1 MEIPT
6 VEGELFSSSET
17 LFDASIDSI
26 FQNHPHKSLS
36 ATGNEQRQ
44 HIYIDSLVLRIQSLE
59 QDNVILLEELE
70 KVSAQLSD
78 EVNAR
83 KIQENLMKNLQ
94 KEIDE
99 SEQKV
104 KMVQEQ
110 DKMQLTE
117 TNRQLEELKLKYQ
130 NARKEIEDS
139 VLRNQSQAELAGK
152 EILFMKSEIHRLEG
166 LNMEMGEKHSLLQV
180 KVARAYDERKE
191 MEYLLEECNRRLRS
205 SVAAETE
212 HLLSSLK
219 RGNSETYNTNLQ
231 KNESGDNVVLE
242 SSSRKNQLFKPY
254 NKRIISNDEGYK
266 VIENSREETNDL
278 IHHLLT
284 EDKES
289 ISSRL
294 NVTTH
299 TLCDD
304 SLVSKYPDMNKDRMN
319 FEGKIDPRSDE
330 NIQNKAQPDKPNN
343 VPLMNYVQDDDQTTL
358 CGENFPYVRKGAN
371 NLINKDMPEG
381 NDRKQA
387 TLSQVH
393 RISGEDTTKV
403 FSVISAPFATD
414 TTRQELSTFD
424 AIDKK
429 LTHVMEEKKA
439 LSEEHTKIDQRGRKN
454 LKDRA
459 RSLQIEYRMK
469 VLQAEILHLRQQ
481 LLKKP
486 S

>member
-152 EILFMKSEIHRLEG
+152 GVFLHPFF
-166 LNMEMGEKHSLLQV
+166 NFCLLL
-180 KVARAYDERKE
+180 A
-191 MEYLLEECNRRLRS
+191 
-205 SVAAETE
+205 
-212 HLLSSLK
+212 
-219 RGNSETYNTNLQ
+219 
-231 KNESGDNVVLE
+231 
-242 SSSRKNQLFKPY
+242 
-254 NKRIISNDEGYK
+254 
-266 VIENSREETNDL
+266 
-278 IHHLLT
+278 
-284 EDKES
+284 
-289 ISSRL
+289 
-294 NVTTH
+294 
-299 TLCDD
+299 
-304 SLVSKYPDMNKDRMN
+304 
-319 FEGKIDPRSDE
+319 
-330 NIQNKAQPDKPNN
+330 
-343 VPLMNYVQDDDQTTL
+343 
-358 CGENFPYVRKGAN
+358 
-371 NLINKDMPEG
+371 
-381 NDRKQA
+381 
-387 TLSQVH
+387 
-393 RISGEDTTKV
+393 
-403 FSVISAPFATD
+403 
-414 TTRQELSTFD
+414 
-424 AIDKK
+424 
-429 LTHVMEEKKA
+429 
-439 LSEEHTKIDQRGRKN
+439 
-454 LKDRA
+454 
-459 RSLQIEYRMK
+459 
-469 VLQAEILHLRQQ
+469 
-481 LLKKP
+481 LKK
-486 S
+486 